1 MVGRCSILTSQ
12 PKDSSME
19 AHPVWGFWRSFS
31 SMSLGTNSLL
41 FTYHDNWQLDKALIA
56 YLSIFCT
63 LQDQYLISTDHDED
77 DSLDSSSSIIF
88 TWQSPPPKVKSEA
101 ALDICCIFSEIA
113 SISNS
118 LLLIWY
124 SILKVLLL
132 ITMMIVQHSKTC
144 LTFNKAHA
152 PKKIRKSKGKN
163 IICLWIIVD
172 LQSDYLALWAC
183 TWVIVIF
190 CGLIVI
196 VIIANYDV
204 MIVMTPN
211 KMVFSHLSRIPIR

>member
-63 LQDQYLISTDHDED
+63 LQDQYLINTDNDED

-118 LLLIWY
+118 LPSLL
-124 SILKVLLL
+124 
-132 ITMMIVQHSKTC
+132 
-144 LTFNKAHA
+144 
-152 PKKIRKSKGKN
+152 
-163 IICLWIIVD
+163 VD
-172 LQSDYLALWAC
+172 LVFYAKSVVIDHNDDCTAFENMSHIQQSACSKENTKVKRQEHNLPLDNYRSSEWLFGFMSMYLGHCHFLWPHRHRDHRQLRRHDC
-183 TWVIVIF
+183 H
-190 CGLIVI
+190 
-196 VIIANYDV
+196 D
-204 MIVMTPN
+204 PQ
-211 KMVFSHLSRIPIR
+211 